1 MNNLLLNAKKTTH
14 KLTLTSFV
22 LFSLFLVMNSTNTL
36 AAELTAEE
44 QKCLET
50 ALENINQSET
60 SKSLL
65 KAWNE
70 SGASCQ
76 ERDSKIFTEYL
87 SHTMKNIKIN
97 PCLASRMVNDSD
109 FQSLPAI
116 QMQMLDT
123 VQKKLESATCP
134 Q

>member
-1 MNNLLLNAKKTTH
+1 MNNLLLAAKKTTH
-14 KLTLTSFV
+14 KLSIATIAL
-22 LFSLFLVMNSTNTL
+22 LSLHLVMNSTNAQ
-36 AAELTAEE
+36 AAELTADE
-44 QKCLET
+44 QKCLEK
-50 ALENINQSET
+50 AIENVNQSET

-76 ERDSKIFTEYL
+76 ERDSKIFAEYL
-87 SHTMKNIKIN
+87 AYTMTNIKIN
-97 PCLASRMVNDSD
+97 PCLSSRLVNDFESV
-109 FQSLPAI
+109 PAI

-123 VQKKLESATCP
+123 VQKKLESGACP